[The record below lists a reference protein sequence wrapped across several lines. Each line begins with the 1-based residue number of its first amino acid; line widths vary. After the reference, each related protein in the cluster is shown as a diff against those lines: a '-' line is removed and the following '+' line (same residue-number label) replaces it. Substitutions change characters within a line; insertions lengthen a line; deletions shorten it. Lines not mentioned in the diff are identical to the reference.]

1 MFYLTILRVCTL
13 ILVSIVC
20 NNSYA
25 ISLNGVESDNIPS
38 RNMKA
43 FDSDTLNNDA
53 RELIPPPANLTQQ
66 VAVLKINGNAN
77 SNSNLVY
84 FNPDYLCFTNNDAS
98 SIFSKNAILYHYTRE
113 SAIYSCIKSKENS
126 TTYTF
131 DEDNGTINL
140 AVNSQWLPH
149 EDINL
154 NTTNGVVFANSPL
167 TAASTLYQLFIN
179 QAMSQGSNYFNP
191 SLSAQNQFT
200 TQFGSL
206 VNIGGVSLQNSF
218 IRNQSYWQTDF
229 PKFMTSLILG
239 DTNSYPGQ
247 WGNSIYYGGVHYGS
261 NVNLQPFTVFSAT
274 PVIQGQASVPSTAQL
289 LLNNQTL
296 LAKADV
302 NAGPFSISNIPVVNG
317 NGTVTML
324 LQNNTGAVYDQITV
338 PFYASPKI
346 LKEGVY
352 QYRYDSGLPN
362 TNPGGWNFGYQ
373 ESNAFFSTDHLYGM
387 TNNYTIDIHSEIQ
400 PTRLYNI
407 GITHNFLVF
416 NELVSTIST
425 AASTSPFGIGGLI
438 GFGINRQVTDNSRI
452 SYGYSITLTT
462 QQFQQLGITTM
473 TGQDYPIQ
481 QTLFINLPLTKSSS
495 ISLGTNQQTQIGTG
509 TSNTYNSTFLWQIA
523 KSLNF
528 SLTGMYSIQPQG
540 SPVISGYANLNY
552 IFENASSIQNGI
564 QSMQQGNQTNYLATT
579 QYQYNDP
586 TNTYGYN
593 TGASYTGGNA
603 NNSSSTTATALNG
616 GGFYNFKNFNT
627 TMQASVENTNNYN
640 FTGSVQ
646 GVMTLSGE
654 GLSLGRYSNLSF
666 ALIKVGIPDVS
677 VMLNGSYIGKTD
689 IDGYFL
695 LPNIQSY
702 LPQKISIDP
711 TTLPIN
717 VVLNEYEKTIVT
729 PLNGGILVSF
739 EAIQYTPAIMHLITG
754 SNTNQYAASGLPA
767 TLYEINE
774 AGDKEIENLIV
785 GDSGLI
791 QISNYSK
798 KKKYYVLFS
807 NRDGIYKCPVI
818 ETPTQNNS
826 QYTIY
831 MKDSICQ
838 KQL

>member
-1 MFYLTILRVCTL
+1 
-13 ILVSIVC
+13 
-20 NNSYA
+20 
-25 ISLNGVESDNIPS
+25 
-38 RNMKA
+38 MKA
-43 FDSDTLNNDA
+43 FDSNTLNNDA
-53 RELIPPPANLTQQ
+53 RELIQPPANLTQQ
-66 VAVLKINGNAN
+66 VAILNINGNAN
-77 SNSNLVY
+77 TNSNLVY
-84 FNPDYLCFTNNDAS
+84 FNPDYLCFNNNDAN
-98 SIFSKNAILYHYTRE
+98 SIFSKNASLYHYTRE
-113 SAIYSCIKSKENS
+113 SAIYSCIKSKENNV
-126 TTYTF
+126 TYTF

-140 AVNSQWLPH
+140 TVNSQWLPH

-154 NTTNGVVFANSPL
+154 NTTNGVVFADSPL
-167 TAASTLYQLFIN
+167 TADSTIYQLFIN
-179 QAMSQGSNYFNP
+179 QAMNQGSNYSNP
-191 SLSAQNQFT
+191 SLSAQNQLA

-218 IRNQSYWQTDF
+218 IRSQSYWQTDF

-247 WGNSIYYGGVHYGS
+247 WGNSIYYGGIHYGS

-296 LAKADV
+296 LGKADV

-400 PTRLYNI
+400 PTQLYDI

-425 AASTSPFGIGGLI
+425 AASISPLGIGGLI
-438 GFGINRQVTDNSRI
+438 GFGINRQVTDNSKI
-452 SYGYSITLTT
+452 SYGYNVTLTT

-481 QTLFINLPLTKSSS
+481 QTLFINLPLTRSSS

-540 SPVISGYANLNY
+540 NPVISGYANLNY

-603 NNSSSTTATALNG
+603 NNSSSTNATALNG

-640 FTGSVQ
+640 FTGSIQ

-702 LPQKISIDP
+702 LPQKISLDP

-717 VVLNEYEKTIVT
+717 VVLSEYEKTIVT
-729 PLNGGILVSF
+729 PLNSGILVSF
-739 EAIQYTPAIMHLITG
+739 EAIQYTPAIMHLMTD

-774 AGDKEIENLIV
+774 TGDKEIENLIV

-818 ETPTQNNS
+818 ETPTPDNS

>member
-1 MFYLTILRVCTL
+1 M
-13 ILVSIVC
+13 C
-20 NNSYA
+20 NSSYA
-25 ISLNGVESDNIPS
+25 ISLNGIESNDIQS

-43 FDSDTLNNDA
+43 FDSNTLNSDA
-53 RELIPPPANLTQQ
+53 IELSQPPANLNQQ
-66 VAVLKINGNAN
+66 VAVLKVNGNAN
-77 SNSNLVY
+77 TNSTLIYFNPYYLCFKNKNSNL
-84 FNPDYLCFTNNDAS
+84 
-98 SIFSKNAILYHYTRE
+98 IFSKNAILYSYTQE
-113 SAIYSCIKSKENS
+113 STIYKCIKNKENNTS
-126 TTYTF
+126 YAF

-140 AVNSQWLPH
+140 TINPQWLPH

-154 NTTNGVVFANSPL
+154 NTTNGVVFADSPL
-167 TAASTLYQLFIN
+167 TADSTMYQLFIN
-179 QAMSQGSNYFNP
+179 QAMNQGSNYSNP

-247 WGNSIYYGGVHYGS
+247 WGNSIYYGGIHYGS

-274 PVIQGQASVPSTAQL
+274 PVIQGQAAVPSTAQL

-296 LAKADV
+296 LSKTDV

-324 LQNNTGAVYDQITV
+324 LQNNTGAIYDQVTV

-362 TNPGGWNFGYQ
+362 TNPGGWNVGYQ
-373 ESNAFFSTDHLYGM
+373 ESTAFFSTDHLYGV
-387 TNNYTIDIHSEIQ
+387 TNNYTMDIHSEIQ
-400 PTRLYNI
+400 PTQLYNI

-416 NELVSTIST
+416 NELVATIST
-425 AASTSPFGIGGLI
+425 AASTSQWGVGGLV

-452 SYGYSITLTT
+452 SYGYNVTLTT
-462 QQFQQLGITTM
+462 QQFQQLGISTM

-495 ISLGTNQQTQIGTG
+495 VSLGANQQSQIGTG
-509 TSNTYNSTFLWQIA
+509 SSNTYNSTFLWQIT
-523 KSLNF
+523 KSVNF

-593 TGASYTGGNA
+593 AGASYAGDST
-603 NNSSSTTATALNG
+603 NSSTSSTNATSLNG

-627 TMQASVENTNNYN
+627 TMQASVANTNDYN
-640 FTGSVQ
+640 FVGSVQ
-646 GVMTLSGE
+646 GVMTISGE

-666 ALIKVGIPDVS
+666 ALIKVGIPNVS

-702 LPQKISIDP
+702 LPQKISLDP

-739 EAIQYTPAIMHLITG
+739 EATQYIPAIMHLITD
-754 SNTNQYAASGLPA
+754 SNTNRYADSGLPA

-774 AGDKEIENLIV
+774 TGDKEIEHLIV
-785 GDSGLI
+785 GDNGLI

-798 KKKYYVLFS
+798 KIKYYVLFN

-818 ETPTQNNS
+818 EKPAQNNS